1 MCGLVQII
9 ILFNVLNNQRL
20 FIISISISKNIS
32 DYKFLL
38 HQRYKILDKQLD
50 AAIILLIYFRKYFE
64 KKLKELLLLHLK
76 SRMPEKKL
84 ETKKR
89 KDRRKINLSELSNK
103 FIFLF

>member
-20 FIISISISKNIS
+20 FIISISIAKNIS

-38 HQRYKILDKQLD
+38 HQKYKILDKQLD

-64 KKLKELLLLHLK
+64 KKLKELLLLYLK
-76 SRMPEKKL
+76 NKSFEKKL
-84 ETKKR
+84 ETKKEEG
-89 KDRRKINLSELSNK
+89 IEENK
-103 FIFLF
+103 PIRNI

>member
-38 HQRYKILDKQLD
+38 HQKYKILDKQLD

-64 KKLKELLLLHLK
+64 KKLKELLLLYLK
-76 SRMPEKKL
+76 SKMPEKKL
-84 ETKKR
+84 EAKKEEGIEE
-89 KDRRKINLSELSNK
+89 K
-103 FIFLF
+103 